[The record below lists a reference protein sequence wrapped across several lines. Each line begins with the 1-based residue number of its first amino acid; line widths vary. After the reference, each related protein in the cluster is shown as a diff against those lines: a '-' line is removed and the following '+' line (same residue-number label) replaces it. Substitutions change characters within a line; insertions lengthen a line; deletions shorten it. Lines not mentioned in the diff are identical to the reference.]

1 MISIRPKIAI
11 SATTAQIV
19 KLPVSPQNIFA
30 GYLLNQKKA
39 NKLLKSKM
47 DITNPGKVTIHLK

>member
-1 MISIRPKIAI
+1 MRPKMAI
-11 SATTAQIV
+11 NATVAPIV

-39 NKLLKSKM
+39 KRQQKRRQ
-47 DITNPGKVTIHLK
+47 DITKPGNDKIP